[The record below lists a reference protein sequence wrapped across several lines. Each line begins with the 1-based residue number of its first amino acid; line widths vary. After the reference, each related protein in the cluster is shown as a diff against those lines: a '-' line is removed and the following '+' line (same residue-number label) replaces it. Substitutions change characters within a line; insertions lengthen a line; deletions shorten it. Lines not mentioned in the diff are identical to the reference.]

1 MAAANA
7 YRAKTVTFAS
17 TPVLGIT
24 DTSITDNGSPVDLS
38 TDASPTITAVFV
50 DSIVTDVNVSTTDLA
65 RVSALDVGDTGSL
78 VIVYQLRAEGSG
90 AGAGDKTATM
100 ANAVIVSITPQAGTN
115 GIGSHQ
121 ITFRCSGPNGST
133 TRVWS

>member
-7 YRAKTVTFAS
+7 YRAKTVTFGTAI
-17 TPVLGIT
+17 TGIT

-38 TDASPTITAVFV
+38 TDASPTVTAVFV
-50 DSIVTDVNVSTTDLA
+50 DNIVTDVTVTTTDLS

-90 AGAGDKTATM
+90 AGSGDKTATM

-121 ITFRCSGPNGST
+121 IVFRCSGPNGST

>member
-7 YRAKTVTFAS
+7 YRAKTATFAS
-17 TPVLGIT
+17 TAILGLT
-24 DTSITDNGSPVDLS
+24 DVSITDNGSPVDLG

-50 DSIVTDVNVSTTDLA
+50 DSIVTDVTVTTTDVNRA
-65 RVSALDVGDTGSL
+65 TSLDIGDTGSL

-100 ANAVIVSITPQAGTN
+100 ANAVVTSITQQAGTN
-115 GIGSHQ
+115 GIGSVQ
-121 ITFRCSGPNGST
+121 INFRCSGPNGST

>member
-1 MAAANA
+1 MAAAKA

-17 TPVLGIT
+17 TAVLGIT
-24 DTSITDNGSPVDLS
+24 DVSITDNGSAVDLS

-50 DSIVTDVNVSTTDLA
+50 DSIVTDVTITTTDLD
-65 RVSALDVGDTGSL
+65 RVAALAIGATGSL
-78 VIVYQLRAEGSG
+78 VIVFQLRAEGSG

-121 ITFRCSGPNGST
+121 VAFRCSGPNNTT